1 MKCKRFYRTLNRGT
15 LAYLSNSNSVVF
27 VETFDMPMRVNP
39 DVKIVSSVKLTYCNG
54 WIDEPN
60 VSDMS
65 IISVNITKM
74 GVCYLHVG
82 GFNMTA
88 NGTAFAEN
96 SSFRAATDNF
106 IGLDAEIY

>member
-1 MKCKRFYRTLNRGT
+1 
-15 LAYLSNSNSVVF
+15 
-27 VETFDMPMRVNP
+27 MPMRVNP
-39 DVKIVSSVKLTYCNG
+39 DVKILSSVFLTYCNG

-65 IISVNITKM
+65 IVSYNITNM
-74 GVCYLHVG
+74 GVCYLHVS
-82 GFNMTA
+82 GFNMTV

-96 SSFRAATDNF
+96 YSFRAATDNF